1 MPGWLTIITTL
12 IIALILTLLPMPH
25 WTIWLR
31 PAWVLMVLI
40 FWSMTTPYRV
50 GVGTAWIMGLLV
62 DLLSG
67 TVLGEHALAFSLIVY
82 FVNKMHIRLKM
93 APFLQQGLSVL
104 LFMLCYQFVIFC
116 IQGFIGQLPDT
127 KLYWMST
134 LTSTLL
140 WPWLYVLLRD
150 CRRRFRV
157 V

>member
-1 MPGWLTIITTL
+1 
-12 IIALILTLLPMPH
+12 
-25 WTIWLR
+25 
-31 PAWVLMVLI
+31 
-40 FWSMTTPYRV
+40 
-50 GVGTAWIMGLLV
+50 MGLLV